1 MNIPTNKKVI
11 EESFTRDGY
20 AVIRGFLNRAQVE
33 NASQQVSHFIDN
45 VLPQL
50 DASEAMFE
58 DRENPETLKQI
69 PNLSAHSPFFQEMLS
84 SERFVDLAE
93 LLLDGQVAPVGIQWF
108 DKAPGAS
115 QATPAHQ
122 DGFFFMLQPN
132 EAVTMWLALGD
143 VDDANGCLR
152 YVPGSHRTG
161 LRNHGRT
168 DVVGFSQAITD
179 YDTNDREREVAI
191 HAEPGD
197 LLVHHSLTIHTAGAN
212 TSSNRHRRALQM
224 VYYAEHAKQDKE
236 QYQAYEESLKN
247 ELVENG
253 KL

>member
-1 MNIPTNKKVI
+1 MLDPTNRRAIK
-11 EESFTRDGY
+11 ENFAREGY
-20 AVIRGFLNRAQVE
+20 VSIRGYFDRAQVE
-33 NASQQVSHFIDN
+33 NASQQVSHFIDK

-50 DASEAMFE
+50 DSSEAMFE

-69 PNLSAHSPFFQEMLS
+69 PNLSTHSPFFQEMLS
-84 SERFVDLAE
+84 SDRFVDLAE
-93 LLLDGQVAPVGIQWF
+93 LLLDDQVAPVGMQWF

-132 EAVTMWLALGD
+132 EAVTMWLALDD

-152 YVPGSHRTG
+152 YAPGSHRTG

-179 YDTNDREREVAI
+179 YDTRDRGREVAI
-191 HAEPGD
+191 HAQPGD
-197 LLVHHSLTIHTAGAN
+197 LLVHHSLTIHAAGAN
-212 TSSNRHRRALQM
+212 TSSSRRRRALQF
-224 VYYAEHAKQDKE
+224 VYYSQRAKQDN
-236 QYQAYEESLKN
+236 QRYQAYQELLKR
-247 ELVENG
+247 ELAEKG